1 MLTLKDKLGQDLFMF
16 MQGDKKVQGT
26 VDFFNVAE
34 ALEVFEKTEFEVLN
48 KYQNLNFVEFN
59 DYSLNLGVLKEKKK
73 KIVGSLFAKTKKN
86 CV

>member
-73 KIVGSLFAKTKKN
+73 NCWFAFCENKKKN